1 MMAVAMGRVR
11 ADAAIL
17 ARNVVW
23 PCAVGRQGQGGSTG
37 RAIRCGRPAG
47 KGVQLEVQCTA
58 TRGHPGDRGATP
70 EKARQKGGLAEEN
83 KRERGSLDGAGAES
97 ESDGT
102 ARHGARGGRG
112 AASDEWYLDSRPGTP
127 ARQGNASQNRSP
139 FNAALASPALQVC
152 GFSGRLWRINQTITL
167 TPHPS
172 KSIIPSPGARGLA
185 LGACTRAVTRC
196 AGGSM

>member
-1 MMAVAMGRVR
+1 MRKQHREATVMMAVAMGGVR

-47 KGVQLEVQCTA
+47 RGVQLEVQCTA

-102 ARHGARGGRG
+102 ARHGTAHAGGGGQHQMSGIWTADQVHQRGKATQAKTARR
-112 AASDEWYLDSRPGTP
+112 STP
-127 ARQGNASQNRSP
+127 LSP
-139 FNAALASPALQVC
+139 PPLFRFVVSPAGC
-152 GFSGRLWRINQTITL
+152 GESIRQSPSHRIRPN
-167 TPHPS
+167 P
-172 KSIIPSPGARGLA
+172 
-185 LGACTRAVTRC
+185 
-196 AGGSM
+196 